1 VTAAGPAST
10 ASRATA
16 KLPPQFALMVPGADA
31 AAGLAP
37 LAGGAAAQM
46 REVGRPGNAGGPNAA
61 AWLPEYAPTLNL
73 GLGGGAVP
81 VPILESLL
89 VPLNISNLP
98 PHLASTAIYSPL
110 RGGAD
115 DSFNGGEA
123 SLLTSLPLGLS
134 QDGGVTTMPAKY
146 YCETCG
152 VATTS
157 ETNLR
162 DHEKVGAGQA
172 MSRRARVILMSQTR
186 QLAPL
191 RGCILVIS
199 KMASH
204 SVPHFRYARRGLA
217 GSWSRPRDGHYAIA
231 VLRMSETLLCFC
243 P

>member
-1 VTAAGPAST
+1 
-10 ASRATA
+10 
-16 KLPPQFALMVPGADA
+16 MVPGADA

-37 LAGGAAAQM
+37 LVGGPAAAQM
-46 REVGRPGNAGGPNAA
+46 REVGRLLGNAGPDAA
-61 AWLPEYAPTLNL
+61 AWLPEFAPTL
-73 GLGGGAVP
+73 GIGFGGGAVP

-115 DSFNGGEA
+115 DSFVGGEA

-162 DHEKVGAGQA
+162 DHEKVLVLETISCCAQ
-172 MSRRARVILMSQTR
+172 VILKQSTW
-186 QLAPL
+186 QLTAPW
-191 RGCILVIS
+191 G
-199 KMASH
+199 
-204 SVPHFRYARRGLA
+204 
-217 GSWSRPRDGHYAIA
+217 
-231 VLRMSETLLCFC
+231 
-243 P
+243 